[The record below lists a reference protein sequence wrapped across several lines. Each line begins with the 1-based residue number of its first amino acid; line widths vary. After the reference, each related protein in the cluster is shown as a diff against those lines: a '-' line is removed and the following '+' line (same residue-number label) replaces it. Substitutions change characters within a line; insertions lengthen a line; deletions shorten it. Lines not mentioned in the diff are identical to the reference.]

1 MDSFT
6 FFTELFATQDVENS
20 ASTSTSQWQEGPEG
34 SSEVPA
40 FADSERYGSGTLT
53 AFCVIS

>member
-6 FFTELFATQDVENS
+6 FFTDLFAEHDVAVHS
-20 ASTSTSQWQEGPEG
+20 SSTSQWQEDPEG
-34 SSEVPA
+34 SSEVPD

-53 AFCVIS
+53 AFCVIA

>member
-6 FFTELFATQDVENS
+6 FITDLFAQPDAELECLASQLQENS
-20 ASTSTSQWQEGPEG
+20 QG
-34 SSEVPA
+34 SSEVPE

-53 AFCVIS
+53 AFCVIA